1 MTYQEKTARIY
12 EAMSDK
18 ELSLWCVFVDKY
30 HRDNDDALQY
40 NTVIHLGDEID
51 WCRLVYYTADFA
63 RWSVQ
68 HKFAHYLRWER
79 KEYRKT
85 QKNEWDLRYE
95 VIWHP
100 IHIWVVLDW
109 IDKNTD
115 GDKFS
120 RLKWWRECNNYGRW
134 ASWNS
139 YFDLTQQ
146 EELKLAVMLKRKD
159 KTKPLPLNPTEE
171 RYPVIDFITSL
182 LDWWT

>member
-1 MTYQEKTARIY
+1 MTPTREEKIAQIY
-12 EAMSDK
+12 EAMADK

-109 IDKNTD
+109 INNNVPDKEEINMI
-115 GDKFS
+115 FS
-120 RLKWWRECNNYGRW
+120 YRPQL
-134 ASWNS
+134 S
-139 YFDLTQQ
+139 
-146 EELKLAVMLKRKD
+146 
-159 KTKPLPLNPTEE
+159 KPLPLNPTEE
-171 RYPVIDFITSL
+171 RHPVIDFITSL
-182 LDWWT
+182 LDQWTS